1 MLIPGGFGTTVQGKI
16 GFGIIG
22 AIVGGTLG
30 AAAGGWQVALVG
42 SITAGLIGVIGG
54 AFLDGDYQDTTYCA
68 IPQQQQ
74 RAWASVGYTILFGLG
89 IALFGII
96 LTFFMPDWR
105 PLLIASMGMLFVVI
119 ALSYG
124 GNLVKR

>member
-1 MLIPGGFGTTVQGKI
+1 MLIPGGFGATIQGKT

-22 AIVGGTLG
+22 AVAGGTLG

-42 SITAGLIGVIGG
+42 SIAAGLIGVIGG
-54 AFLDGDYQDTTYCA
+54 TFFDGDYQDATYCN

-74 RAWASVGYTILFGLG
+74 RAWASVGYTVLLGLG

-96 LTFFMPDWR
+96 LTFFVPDWR

-124 GNLVKR
+124 GSLVKR